1 MPKAS
6 PFGFLWFCFLKLSPL
21 TFQLGPRPEDQG
33 EGGHQE
39 ALSALPVADPR
50 QAGLQGT
57 QAAATHTARER
68 KNTPPPPDAHPSTD
82 LLARVNSEIDAEQTS
97 HSQAG
102 GENAGVTRVAGALMV
117 PVFSVNRN
125 TRRAPGVVE

>member
-1 MPKAS
+1 MAFS
-6 PFGFLWFCFLKLSPL
+6 GFVFSNLSPL

-68 KNTPPPPDAHPSTD
+68 KNAPPPP
-82 LLARVNSEIDAEQTS
+82 RVNSEIDAEQTF

-102 GENAGVTRVAGALMV
+102 GENAGVTRAAGALMV
-117 PVFSVNRN
+117 PVFALNRN